1 MTFPPNPPAPNPS
14 APTPPNP
21 PAPPS
26 NHRPHDAQWT
36 GRPWENQ
43 PQHGNPNPYMELLK
57 NARRDFSRVGVGLSV
72 LVVLWLALAMA
83 VSAVLYLY
91 LGVDDLPNWGVYV
104 SSSLPLYFVAMP
116 IVVLIMRKVSTVRTQ
131 RFDMKPGM
139 FFKLLVMCFPIM
151 CLGSI
156 IGTVC
161 SMAASGGQATN
172 RVSELALT
180 PDVWNVVFMVVLGPF
195 FEEWMFRKQLIDHTR
210 KYGEKTAILI
220 SAVAFGLFHLNMFQF
235 FYAFGLGLI
244 FGYVYMRTSKLRYSV
259 AMHMLINFNGGVLV
273 PWIFSNMDFDSLE
286 AAQRNI
292 ENGQIDVGAQW
303 ISQNM
308 GSMTAFCVYFLAYFV
323 LIVVGA
329 ILLIRERR
337 NFEFYTA
344 PEELPKG
351 MRVKAVLGNVGAI
364 LFVLI
369 TMGGTLYY
377 LL

>member
-1 MTFPPNPPAPNPS
+1 MTFPPNPPAPNPPV
-14 APTPPNP
+14 PTPPV

-26 NHRPHDAQWT
+26 NQQPRNTRQPMQT
-36 GRPWENQ
+36 WEDQ
-43 PQHGNPNPYMELLK
+43 PPQHGNPNPYMELLK
-57 NARRDFSRVGVGLSV
+57 NARRDFSRVGAGLSV
-72 LVVLWLALAMA
+72 LVVLWLALAM
-83 VSAVLYLY
+83 VISAALYLY
-91 LGVDDLPNWGVYV
+91 LGVEDLPNWGVYV

-116 IVVLIMRKVSTVRTQ
+116 IAVLIMRKISTVRTQ

-161 SMAASGGQATN
+161 SMVASNGQATN

-244 FGYVYMRTSKLRYSV
+244 LGYVYMRTSKLRYSV
-259 AMHMLINFNGGVLV
+259 AMHMLLNFNGGVLV
-273 PWIFSNMDFDSLE
+273 PWIFANMDFDSLE

-292 ENGQIDVGAQW
+292 ENGQIDASSQW

-308 GSMTAFCVYFLAYFV
+308 GSMTAFCVYSLAYFV
-323 LIVVGA
+323 LIVVGT

-337 NFEFYTA
+337 NFEFYIA

-369 TMGGTLYY
+369 TVGGTLYY

>member
-1 MTFPPNPPAPNPS
+1 MTFQPNPPAPNP
-14 APTPPNP
+14 PVPNP
-21 PAPPS
+21 PVPAPPS
-26 NHRPHDAQWT
+26 NQHPRNTRQPMQT
-36 GRPWENQ
+36 WEDQ
-43 PQHGNPNPYMELLK
+43 PPQHGNSNPYMELLK
-57 NARRDFSRVGVGLSV
+57 NARRDFSRVGTGLSV
-72 LVVLWLALAMA
+72 LVVLWLALAM
-83 VSAVLYLY
+83 VISAALYLY

-116 IVVLIMRKVSTVRTQ
+116 IAVLIMRKVSTVRTQ

-156 IGTVC
+156 IGTVF
-161 SMAASGGQATN
+161 SRVASNGQATN

-259 AMHMLINFNGGVLV
+259 AMHMLLNFNGGVLV
-273 PWIFSNMDFDSLE
+273 PWIFANMDFDSLE

-292 ENGQIDVGAQW
+292 ENGQIDASSQW

-323 LIVVGA
+323 LIVVGT

-337 NFEFYTA
+337 NFEFYIA

-369 TMGGTLYY
+369 TVGGTLYY

>member
-1 MTFPPNPPAPNPS
+1 
-14 APTPPNP
+14 
-21 PAPPS
+21 
-26 NHRPHDAQWT
+26 
-36 GRPWENQ
+36 
-43 PQHGNPNPYMELLK
+43 MELLK
-57 NARRDFSRVGVGLSV
+57 NARRDFSRVGTGLSV
-72 LVVLWLALAMA
+72 LVVLWLALAM
-83 VSAVLYLY
+83 VISAALYLY

-116 IVVLIMRKVSTVRTQ
+116 IAVLIMRKVSTVRTQ

-156 IGTVC
+156 IGTVF
-161 SMAASGGQATN
+161 SRVASNGQATN

-259 AMHMLINFNGGVLV
+259 AMHMLLNFNGGVLV
-273 PWIFSNMDFDSLE
+273 PWIFANMDFDSLE

-292 ENGQIDVGAQW
+292 ENGQIDASSQW

-323 LIVVGA
+323 LIVVGT

-337 NFEFYTA
+337 NFEFYIA

-369 TMGGTLYY
+369 TVGGTLYY

>member
-1 MTFPPNPPAPNPS
+1 MTF
-14 APTPPNP
+14 PPNP

-26 NHRPHDAQWT
+26 NHRPRNTQWT

-57 NARRDFSRVGVGLSV
+57 NARRDFSRIGVGLSV

-210 KYGEKTAILI
+210 RYGEKTAILI

-244 FGYVYMRTSKLRYSV
+244 FGYVYMRTSRLRYSV

-292 ENGQIDVGAQW
+292 ENGQIDAGAQW

-308 GSMTAFCVYFLAYFV
+308 GSMTAFCVYFLAYLV